1 MINSRDR
8 PSRVSDT
15 PQKRPQLDGASRL
28 RVYGPIQP
36 MEQPNFLRRIFGK
49 R

>member
-1 MINSRDR
+1 MLPR
-8 PSRVSDT
+8 P
-15 PQKRPQLDGASRL
+15 PLDAQARL

-36 MEQPNFLRRIFGK
+36 MEQPGFFKRIFGK